1 MIKLS
6 VFADKLDEINIMKD
20 FNSSFC
26 GLNSIMFYGSNGKSA
41 LTGALSKVLNKPV
54 LELSPKGDNNFQDEF
69 PLLLSTPISNL
80 KELRDIIAQF
90 ELESNRIKKI
100 YIANVKKDTALIESY
115 KKSLGAEYDKLKVF
129 ADKKEYPVVAI
140 AVSEY
145 STINSWI
152 EDEIA
157 EKMNLNVVGD
167 KDNKTI
173 GSDWSHYKKEVMDLF
188 SSLRR
193 LPMLTIFNTGELH
206 PDDKKDLSQVIPNI
220 ASGQAQRLIIDGL
233 SAMFRV
239 GLNKEGKHIVSL
251 YDTSK
256 TKPYIKNVYTKKD
269 LVKELD
275 VSFAP
280 EKLWQYI
287 MDIRNTK

>member
-1 MIKLS
+1 MS
-6 VFADKLDEINIMKD
+6 VFQDRLDEIEIMKN

-41 LTGALSKVLNKPV
+41 LTGALSKALNKPV

-69 PLLLSTPISNL
+69 PLLLSAPISNL

-90 ELESNRIKKI
+90 ELESSRIKKI
-100 YIANVKKDTALIESY
+100 YIANAKKDTVMIEAY
-115 KKSLGAEYDKLKVF
+115 KKQLGAEYDKLKVF
-129 ADKKEYPVVAI
+129 ADKKEYPIAAI
-140 AVSEY
+140 CLSEY
-145 STINSWI
+145 STVNSWI
-152 EDEIA
+152 EDEVA
-157 EKMNLNVVGD
+157 ESMGLKVVGD

-206 PDDKKDLSQVIPNI
+206 PDDKKDLSQIIPNI

-256 TKPYIKNVYTKKD
+256 TKPYIKNVYTKKE
-269 LVKELD
+269 LLKEID
-275 VSFAP
+275 VTNCP
-280 EKLWQYI
+280 EKFWSYLQE
-287 MDIRNTK
+287 IRNTK